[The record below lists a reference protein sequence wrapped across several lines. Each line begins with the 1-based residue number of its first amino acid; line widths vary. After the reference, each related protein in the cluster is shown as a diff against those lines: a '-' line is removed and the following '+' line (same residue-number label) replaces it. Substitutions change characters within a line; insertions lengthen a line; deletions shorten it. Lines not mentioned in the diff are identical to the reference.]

1 MALSRINT
9 NQIVDGAVAT
19 ADIADGLITTAKLA
33 DGAVT
38 TAKITDGNIST
49 AKLAD
54 DAVTNAK
61 VADDAINTAQIAD
74 NAVANAQMADNAV
87 GTSEIADDAVTTAK
101 VNPSQTDITS
111 TGTLTSLN
119 VSGDVSLDGGNFV
132 FNESSAD
139 KNFRIESN
147 GISNMFVVDG
157 GNDNVGIGVSPE
169 SAVKLEVNA
178 GSDGAVGISCRSDGG
193 NGNNRRFNI
202 IPYAS
207 GGTYGG
213 GLKIETRNNSN
224 VFSEIFEYNAYQQ
237 EIFKGNYRTADAQ
250 TYSDKKHFYA
260 LSENLDW
267 TTTSNG
273 VAQTLTAST
282 TLPYQMGTPFF
293 VRAYYNSDSALM
305 TTVYGIFDIGYHNHK
320 VQTLMTH
327 DGTGTIDSLTVG
339 STGAYNSAKLTVTLD
354 PQASY
359 PANNFSGTIYYGYG
373 VN

>member
-1 MALSRINT
+1 MALSKINT
-9 NQIVDGAVAT
+9 NSI
-19 ADIADGLITTAKLA
+19 
-33 DGAVT
+33 
-38 TAKITDGNIST
+38 
-49 AKLAD
+49 AD

-61 VADDAINTAQIAD
+61 VADDAVDTAQIAD
-74 NAVANAQMADNAV
+74 DAVNTDR
-87 GTSEIADDAVTTAK
+87 IADDAVTTAK
-101 VNPSQTDITS
+101 VNPAQTDITS

-119 VSGDVSLDGGNFV
+119 VSGDVSLDGGDFV

-147 GISNMFVVDG
+147 GIANMFVVDG
-157 GNDNVGIGVSPE
+157 GNDNVGIGVSAE
-169 SAVKLEVNA
+169 STVKLEVNA
-178 GSDGAVGISCRSDGG
+178 GSDGAVAISARSDGG
-193 NGNNRRFNI
+193 NGNNRRFNL

-213 GLKIETRNNSN
+213 GLKIETRNSSN

-260 LSENLDW
+260 NSENLDF
-267 TTTSNG
+267 TTTTNN
-273 VAQTLTAST
+273 VNQTLTGTT

-293 VRAYYNSDSALM
+293 VRVYYNGDSALM

-327 DGTGTIDSLTVG
+327 NGTGTIDSVTVG
-339 STGAYNSAKLTVTLD
+339 STGSYNSAKLTVTLD
-354 PQASY
+354 PQAGY